1 MSRVRFI
8 NLCIYL
14 SVLEVSVVISQNNLP
29 NIKLQLILRQKQN
42 TTKKMLLAI
51 RHCRTFTPDINIL
64 PQSIRSTFR
73 GVFQASGVKSVLTS
87 VGRHAA
93 RMRRAIPECLSVR
106 LKNRIWATDFYKQNT
121 AAGSDLG

>member
-14 SVLEVSVVISQNNLP
+14 SILEVSVVISQNSLP
-29 NIKLQLILRQKQN
+29 NIKLQLILRQKHN
-42 TTKKMLLAI
+42 KKMLLAI

-93 RMRRAIPECLSVR
+93 RMRRAIPERLSVR